1 MIYNH
6 VDLIYIYIQ
15 FILHVFCYNRIFSTS
30 LIEFKICNISMNDL
44 VHVLYKE
51 KNLASFI
58 LNFVKINIKMFAIT
72 KCNSI

>member
-1 MIYNH
+1 
-6 VDLIYIYIQ
+6 
-15 FILHVFCYNRIFSTS
+15 
-30 LIEFKICNISMNDL
+30 MNDL

>member
-1 MIYNH
+1 M
-6 VDLIYIYIQ
+6 LILYTYTFSSFYMYSVTIE
-15 FILHVFCYNRIFSTS
+15 FFSTS

-44 VHVLYKE
+44 VQVLYKE